1 MILPRLPAFLHAGAR
16 SPLCHQGHRSRLSSV
31 RLMLCETR
39 RALVTR
45 FLLALMGVMWPHP
58 SATG

>member
-1 MILPRLPAFLHAGAR
+1 MTPSRLPAFLRAGA
-16 SPLCHQGHRSRLSSV
+16 SSLLCQGHRSRLSSV

-45 FLLALMGVMWPHP
+45 FLLVLMGVMWPHP